1 MSEPPSPPIVVRPA
15 RPGDAALVFDFV
27 LRLADYEKL
36 RHAVAAT
43 QADLAG
49 LLFGP
54 RPRAFCDLVELDGA
68 PAGFCLWFYTV
79 STFAGRAGIWIEDL
93 FVLPEARGRGAG
105 LALFKGLARRCREE
119 GLGRL
124 DWAVLDWNAPAI
136 GFYERI
142 GSAAL
147 DDWRLR
153 RLSGDALAAL
163 AR

>member
-1 MSEPPSPPIVVRPA
+1 MSEAVVRPA
-15 RPGDAALVFDFV
+15 RPADAALIFDFV
-27 LRLADYEKL
+27 LRLAAYEQL
-36 RHAVAAT
+36 SHAVTAT
-43 QADLAG
+43 ESDLAV

-54 RPRAFCDLVELDGA
+54 EPRAACDLVELDGQA
-68 PAGFCLWFYTV
+68 VGFCLWFHTV

-105 LALFKGLARRCREE
+105 LALLKALAGRCAKD
-119 GLGRL
+119 GLGRI

-142 GSAAL
+142 GSQPL
-147 DDWRLR
+147 EDWRLR

-163 AR
+163 AG

>member
-1 MSEPPSPPIVVRPA
+1 MSESVVRSA
-15 RPGDAALVFDFV
+15 QETDAGRIHRFV
-27 LRLADYEKL
+27 LELAAYEKL
-36 RHAVAAT
+36 SHAVKASEADIAA
-43 QADLAG
+43 

-54 RPRAFCDLVELDGA
+54 QPRAFCDLVELDGE
-68 PAGFCLWFYTV
+68 PVGFCLWFYTV
-79 STFAGRAGIWIEDL
+79 STFAGRAGIWVEDL
-93 FVLPEARGRGAG
+93 YVSPAARGGGAG
-105 LALFKGLARRCREE
+105 RALLTALARRCVGE

-136 GFYERI
+136 GFYDRI
-142 GSAAL
+142 GAEAL

>member
-1 MSEPPSPPIVVRPA
+1 VSEPVVRAA
-15 RPGDAALVFDFV
+15 RSEDTALVFDFV
-27 LRLADYEKL
+27 LRLAEYEKL
-36 RHAVAAT
+36 SHVVTATEGDFAA
-43 QADLAG
+43 

-54 RPRAFCDLVELDGA
+54 APRAFCDLVEFDGQA
-68 PAGFCLWFYTV
+68 VGFCLWFHTV

-105 LALFKGLARRCREE
+105 IALIKALARRCATD
-119 GLGRL
+119 GFGRI

-142 GSAAL
+142 GSQPL
-147 DDWRLR
+147 EDWRLR

-163 AR
+163 AG

>member
-1 MSEPPSPPIVVRPA
+1 VSEPAVRTA
-15 RPGDAALVFDFV
+15 RPDDTALIFGFV
-27 LRLADYEKL
+27 LRLAEYERL
-36 RHAVAAT
+36 SHAVTAT
-43 QADLAG
+43 EEDLAA

-54 RPRAFCDLVELDGA
+54 EPRASCDLVELDGK
-68 PAGFCLWFYTV
+68 PVGFCLWFYTV

-93 FVLPEARGRGAG
+93 FVLPEARGAGAG
-105 LALFKGLARRCREE
+105 LALLKALARRCGEG
-119 GLGRL
+119 GLGRI

-142 GSAAL
+142 GSQSL
-147 DDWRLR
+147 EDWRLR

>member
-1 MSEPPSPPIVVRPA
+1 MSEPVVRPA
-15 RPGDAALVFDFV
+15 RVQDAPLIHRFV
-27 LRLADYEKL
+27 LELAAYEKL
-36 RHAVAAT
+36 SHAVEAT
-43 QADLAG
+43 EADLAG

-54 RPRAFCDLVELDGA
+54 APRASCDLVEVA
-68 PAGFCLWFYTV
+68 REPVGFCLWFYTV

-93 FVLPEARGRGAG
+93 YVRPAARGRGAG
-105 LALFKGLARRCREE
+105 KALLQALARRCAAE

-136 GFYERI
+136 GFYDRI
-142 GSAAL
+142 GAEAL
-147 DDWRLR
+147 GDWRLR

>member
-1 MSEPPSPPIVVRPA
+1 MSEPVVRPA
-15 RPGDAALVFDFV
+15 QAADSALIFDFV
-27 LRLADYEKL
+27 LRLAEYEKL
-36 RHAVAAT
+36 SHAVTAT
-43 QADLAG
+43 REDLAA

-54 RPRAFCDLVELDGA
+54 EPRAFCDLVELDGE
-68 PAGFCLWFYTV
+68 PAGFCLWFHTV

-105 LALFKGLARRCREE
+105 AALLRALARRCSRER
-119 GLGRL
+119 LGRI

-142 GSAAL
+142 GSQPL
-147 DDWRLR
+147 EDWRLR
-153 RLSGDALAAL
+153 RLSGGALEAL

>member
-1 MSEPPSPPIVVRPA
+1 MSEPVVRPA
-15 RPGDAALVFDFV
+15 RAADAALIFDFV
-27 LRLADYEKL
+27 LRLAEYEKL
-36 RHAVAAT
+36 SHAVTAT
-43 QADLAG
+43 RDDLGA

-54 RPRAFCDLVELDGA
+54 EPRALCDLVELDGG
-68 PAGFCLWFYTV
+68 PVGFCLWFHTV

-105 LALFKGLARRCREE
+105 VALLKALARRCLRD
-119 GLGRL
+119 GLGRI

-142 GSAAL
+142 GSQPL
-147 DDWRLR
+147 EDWRLR
-153 RLSGDALAAL
+153 RLSGDALEAL

>member
-1 MSEPPSPPIVVRPA
+1 M
-15 RPGDAALVFDFV
+15 
-27 LRLADYEKL
+27 
-36 RHAVAAT
+36 
-43 QADLAG
+43 
-49 LLFGP
+49 
-54 RPRAFCDLVELDGA
+54 ELDGA

-105 LALFKGLARRCREE
+105 LVLLKVPARRCLEE

-136 GFYERI
+136 GFYDRI
-142 GSAAL
+142 GSQPL
-147 DDWRLR
+147 EDWRLR

-163 AR
+163 TR

>member
-1 MSEPPSPPIVVRPA
+1 VSEPVVRAA
-15 RPGDAALVFDFV
+15 RADDAALIFGFV
-27 LRLADYEKL
+27 LRLAEYEKL
-36 RHAVAAT
+36 SHAVTAT
-43 QADLAG
+43 EGDLAA

-54 RPRAFCDLVELDGA
+54 EPRAFCDLVELSGD
-68 PAGFCLWFYTV
+68 PVGFCLWFHTV

-105 LALFKGLARRCREE
+105 LALLKALARRCAGD
-119 GLGRL
+119 GLGRI

-142 GSAAL
+142 GSQSL
-147 DDWRLR
+147 EDWRLR

-163 AR
+163 AG

>member
-1 MSEPPSPPIVVRPA
+1 VT
-15 RPGDAALVFDFV
+15 
-27 LRLADYEKL
+27 
-36 RHAVAAT
+36 AT
-43 QADLAG
+43 QDDLAA

-54 RPRAFCDLVELDGA
+54 RPRAFCDLVALDGE
-68 PAGFCLWFYTV
+68 PVGFCLWFYTV

-93 FVLPEARGRGAG
+93 FVLHEARGRGAG
-105 LALFKGLARRCREE
+105 LALLTALARRCRDE

-136 GFYERI
+136 AFYERI
-142 GSAAL
+142 GSVGL

-163 AR
+163 AG

>member
-1 MSEPPSPPIVVRPA
+1 MSDLLVRPA
-15 RPGDAALVFDFV
+15 RAEDAALIHRFV
-27 LRLADYEKL
+27 LELAAYEKL
-36 RHAVAAT
+36 SHAVEATEADTAA
-43 QADLAG
+43 

-54 RPRAFCDLVELDGA
+54 KARASCDIVERGGE
-68 PAGFCLWFYTV
+68 PVGFCLWFHTV

-93 FVLPEARGRGAG
+93 YVTSSARGSGAG
-105 LALFKGLARRCREE
+105 KALLTALARRCVDE

-136 GFYERI
+136 GFYDRI
-142 GSAAL
+142 GAQSL
-147 DDWRLR
+147 HDWRLR

>member
-1 MSEPPSPPIVVRPA
+1 MSEPVVRPA
-15 RPGDAALVFDFV
+15 QPADAAVVFDFV

-36 RHAVAAT
+36 SHEVTAT
-43 QADLAG
+43 EDDLAA

-54 RPRAFCDLVELDGA
+54 QPRAFCDLVELDGE
-68 PAGFCLWFYTV
+68 PVGFCLWFYTV
-79 STFAGRAGIWIEDL
+79 STFAGRAGVWIEDL
-93 FVLPEARGRGAG
+93 FVLPEARGCGAG
-105 LALFKGLARRCREE
+105 LALLKVLARRCVEQ

-136 GFYERI
+136 AFYERL
-142 GSAAL
+142 GSVGL

-153 RLSGDALAAL
+153 RLSGGALADL

>member
-1 MSEPPSPPIVVRPA
+1 MSEPVVRQAEPK
-15 RPGDAALVFDFV
+15 DASLIFDFV
-27 LRLADYEKL
+27 LRLAEYEKL
-36 RHAVAAT
+36 SHAVTATEGDIAA
-43 QADLAG
+43 

-54 RPRAFCDLVELDGA
+54 EPRACCDLVELDGQA
-68 PAGFCLWFYTV
+68 VGFCLWFHTV

-93 FVLPEARGRGAG
+93 FVLPEARGKGAG
-105 LALFKGLARRCREE
+105 LALLNALARRSVQE
-119 GLGRL
+119 GLGRI

-142 GSAAL
+142 GSQSL

>member
-1 MSEPPSPPIVVRPA
+1 MSEAVVRAAEPA
-15 RPGDAALVFDFV
+15 DAALVFDFV

-36 RHAVAAT
+36 AHAVTAT
-43 QADLAG
+43 EGDIAG

-54 RPRAFCDLVELDGA
+54 EPRAFCDLAEIDGQVV
-68 PAGFCLWFYTV
+68 GFCLWFYTV

-93 FVLPEARGRGAG
+93 FVSPQARGRGAG
-105 LALFKGLARRCREE
+105 LALLKGLARRCRDQ

-142 GSAAL
+142 GSQGL
-147 DDWRLR
+147 GDWRLR